1 MKRPFINR
9 NFFLIWSGKLVS
21 MIGDRFYTIVLA
33 LWVLKKSNSP
43 AIMGVVLV
51 ASALP
56 AFLVSFVSGAIVDLA
71 NRKRIMI
78 VTDCIRGLLISLI
91 AYLEFAGVL
100 EIWHIVAV
108 SILVSILNAFFDP
121 AVKALIPDV
130 VDAEDLPNANALEQ
144 LISGISG
151 VIAPILGAVAI
162 GTVGYFGGFLINGI
176 SFVLSAFFEL
186 FIDAPKRARKP
197 RAQAH
202 GLSGDI
208 RDGFAFVFQNAT
220 LIKVVVIIAAVHFA
234 VGSFSLV
241 MPFLA
246 QSISDSTMNLGLLQG
261 FIGIGMVI
269 GATKLNIKNL
279 RKRTNNLLILLVCVL
294 GTLYLA
300 SGALSSLSVATILP
314 YLVAVALMGITISNA
329 ASFWQL
335 LLQLETPPDKRG
347 RVFGIVSILSNVSM
361 PIAYGTIGIL
371 LEYIGFPL
379 YLMLL
384 GALFLWISLVWR
396 RKLA

>member
-1 MKRPFINR
+1 MKRHFINR

-56 AFLVSFVSGAIVDLA
+56 AFLVGFLSGAIVDLA

-78 VTDCIRGLLISLI
+78 ITDLIRGLLISLV

-100 EIWHIVAV
+100 ELRHIVAV
-108 SILVSILNAFFDP
+108 SIAVSMLNAFFDP

-130 VDAEDLPNANALEQ
+130 VEAKDLPGANALEQ
-144 LISGISG
+144 LINGLSG
-151 VIAPILGAVAI
+151 VTAPILGAVAI
-162 GTVGYFGGFLINGI
+162 GAVGYFGGFLINGI
-176 SFVLSAFFEL
+176 SFILSAFFEL
-186 FIDAPKRARKP
+186 FIDAPKNIRKP
-197 RAQAH
+197 QTETRSLAD
-202 GLSGDI
+202 DI
-208 RDGFAFVFQNAT
+208 KGGFSFVFQNGA
-220 LIKVVVIIAAVHFA
+220 LMKVVAIIAVVHFA

-241 MPFLA
+241 LPFLA
-246 QSISDSTMNLGLLQG
+246 QSISENEMNLGLLQG

-269 GATKLNIKNL
+269 GATKLNVKNL
-279 RKRTNNLLILLVCVL
+279 RRRNNSLLILLVCIL
-294 GTLYLA
+294 GALYLL
-300 SGALSSLSVATILP
+300 SGALRSLHVATIIP
-314 YLVAVALMGITISNA
+314 YLVIVALMGMTISNA

-335 LLQLETPPDKRG
+335 LLQLNTPPDKRG
-347 RVFGIVSILSNVSM
+347 RVFGIVSILSNISM

-371 LEYIGFPL
+371 LETIDFPV

-384 GALFLWISLVWR
+384 GALFLLISLAWR
-396 RKLA
+396 RKLG